1 MAVCGRHVRERMK
14 DHTKSIT
21 ELRLIDRLKEF
32 HISTEAPSDREIRR
46 LRGLSTEVG
55 AACTAWLTARGI
67 KTRSW
72 GAFEL
77 KPRRASGPSLE
88 LHPDRRS

>member
-1 MAVCGRHVRERMK
+1 MK
-14 DHTKSIT
+14 DQTKPIT
-21 ELRLIDRLKEF
+21 ELRLIGRLKD
-32 HISTEAPSDREIRR
+32 INMSDDSPPDRELRR

-72 GAFEL
+72 GTFQLKPGRVNGPKFEL
-77 KPRRASGPSLE
+77 QADHHS
-88 LHPDRRS
+88 

>member
-1 MAVCGRHVRERMK
+1 MK
-14 DHTKSIT
+14 DHTQPIT
-21 ELRLIDRLKEF
+21 ELRLIDRLKE
-32 HISTEAPSDREIRR
+32 IDIVDDSPPDRELRR

-72 GAFEL
+72 GAFQL
-77 KPRRASGPSLE
+77 KSRRASERDLVPYQDHHS
-88 LHPDRRS
+88 